1 MTVFEKMRGAQL
13 LDYYPT
19 MWMDGYEPG
28 QIIEAAHKTMLKD
41 TQPEPPADVNINVEV
56 NKK

>member
-1 MTVFEKMRGAQL
+1 MP
-13 LDYYPT
+13 DYYPT

-28 QIIEAAHKTMLKD
+28 QIVEAAHKTMLKNA
-41 TQPEPPADVNINVEV
+41 QPEPPANVNINVEV